1 MTESLK
7 TYRLKQLVAAS
18 VKTGKNPNSSPS
30 FADWIYQLTATY
42 FGITR
47 RSGRGYV
54 RLLIDSWHYD
64 KWMTLVKANPFLM
77 PQEKEEWT
85 SKHS

>member
-1 MTESLK
+1 MAESLR

-18 VKTGKNPNSSPS
+18 VKTNKTPNTTPT

-47 RSGRGYV
+47 RSGRGYLQ
-54 RLLIDSWHYD
+54 LLIDSWRFD
-64 KWMTLVKANPFLM
+64 KWNTLVKNNPFLTKDEK
-77 PQEKEEWT
+77 QEWID
-85 SKHS
+85 KHS

>member
-18 VKTGKNPNSSPS
+18 VKTKKTPFNTPG

-42 FGITR
+42 FGISR
-47 RSGRGYV
+47 RSGRGYL
-54 RLLIDSWHYD
+54 RMLLDSWKYD
-64 KWMTLVKANPFLM
+64 RWTNFVNGNPFLSET
-77 PQEKEEWT
+77 EKEEWI